1 MEPTSTAVSGMDLVS
16 NVVPALMLVIG
27 APLALWWWTR
37 RNRGAATHRLRITD
51 KAALGRSLWVAVV
64 EVDDKRF
71 LIGAGEGSVG
81 LISELDDVHMEQ
93 ELASLTTSETVEH
106 GMDPVSAELN
116 GITERPRMGLV
127 ERLQHMTLRT
137 PPPPSARSFHVPR
150 R

>member
-1 MEPTSTAVSGMDLVS
+1 MSGMDLVS

-71 LIGAGEGSVG
+71 LVGAGEGSVG
-81 LISELDDVHMEQ
+81 LISELEDVSMEQ
-93 ELASLTTSETVEH
+93 ELASLTTSEAAEQ

-137 PPPPSARSFHVPR
+137 PPPPSARPFRVSR